1 MEKFI
6 EFINYLNMEKK
17 MALNS
22 VTAYKKD
29 LIEFEG
35 FLFDR
40 GVGSELTV
48 NNTDL
53 ITYILKL
60 KTEGKA
66 GATLNRKIASL
77 RAYYGF
83 LFGIGAITTNPS
95 NNMKSPKIERKKI
108 DYLTIGE
115 IERLIDFP
123 DGSSKGIRDRA
134 ILEVLYATGI
144 RVSELSQ
151 VNLKDVNL
159 RIGFIT
165 CTGEFGKA
173 RIIPLGRPARASL
186 EEYIFK
192 ARKVLI
198 HNEESKEEAL
208 FVNYSGERMSRQG
221 YWKIIKQ
228 YAQLAGIENKISPQ
242 ILRNSFAVHLIQN
255 GADIKSLQ
263 ELLGHEDMATT
274 KVYLETTKSRIKEVY
289 DKTHPRA

>member
-1 MEKFI
+1 MQKLS
-6 EFINYLNMEKK
+6 EFVNYLNIEKK
-17 MALNS
+17 MATNS
-22 VTAYKKD
+22 VSAYRND
-29 LIEFEG
+29 LLEFES
-35 FLFDR
+35 FLLAK
-40 GVGSELTV
+40 GMENELLA

-53 ITYILKL
+53 ITYIMKL
-60 KTEGKA
+60 KNDGKA

-83 LFGIGAITTNPS
+83 LYENSLIPTNPS
-95 NNMKSPKIERKKI
+95 KNMKSPKVERKEI
-108 DYLTIGE
+108 DYLSIEE
-115 IERLIDFP
+115 IESLLEFP
-123 DGSSKGIRDRA
+123 DNSPKGIRDRA

-151 VNLKDVNL
+151 ANLSDVNL

-165 CTGEFGKA
+165 CSGEFGKA
-173 RIIPLGRPARASL
+173 RIIPLGRPSRAAI

-192 ARKVLI
+192 ARKTLI
-198 HNEESKEEAL
+198 HNEESVEQAL

-228 YAQLAGIENKISPQ
+228 YAELAGIVKKISPQ
-242 ILRNSFAVHLIQN
+242 ILRNSFAIHLIQN

-274 KVYLETTKSRIKEVY
+274 KIYLETTKSRIKEVY
-289 DKTHPRA
+289 DRAHPRA

>member
-1 MEKFI
+1 MEKLI
-6 EFINYLNMEKK
+6 EFVNYLNLEKK
-17 MALNS
+17 MAPNS
-22 VTAYKKD
+22 VSAYSKD
-29 LIEFEG
+29 LLEFES
-35 FLFDR
+35 FLLAK
-40 GVGSELTV
+40 GMENELMA

-53 ITYILKL
+53 ITYIMKL
-60 KTEGKA
+60 KNEGKA

-83 LFGIGAITTNPS
+83 LYETSVIATNPS
-95 NNMKSPKIERKKI
+95 KNMKSPKVERKEI
-108 DYLTIGE
+108 DYLTISE
-115 IERLIDFP
+115 IETLLEFP
-123 DGSSKGIRDRA
+123 DNSPKGIRDRA

-151 VNLKDVNL
+151 SNLTDVNL

-165 CTGEFGKA
+165 CSGEFGKA
-173 RIIPLGRPARASL
+173 RIIPLGRPSRAAI

-192 ARKVLI
+192 ARNTLI
-198 HNEESKEEAL
+198 HNEESKELAL

-228 YAQLAGIENKISPQ
+228 YAELAGIEKKISPQ
-242 ILRNSFAVHLIQN
+242 ILRNSFAIHLIQN

-274 KVYLETTKSRIKEVY
+274 KIYLQTTKSRIKEVY
-289 DKTHPRA
+289 DRAHPRA

>member
-1 MEKFI
+1 MEKFN

-29 LIEFEG
+29 LLEFEG
-35 FLFDR
+35 FLLAR
-40 GVGSELTV
+40 GVGSELAV

-83 LFGIGAITTNPS
+83 LFGIGAINSNPS

-115 IERLIDFP
+115 IEKLIEFP
-123 DGSSKGIRDRA
+123 DGSPKGIRDRS

-144 RVSELSQ
+144 RVSELCQ

-198 HNEESKEEAL
+198 HNEDSKEEAL

>member
-40 GVGSELTV
+40 GIGSELTV